1 MDKLEE
7 QLLNDAYIHC
17 METGNYEYR
26 VTPANQQSFINLVNT
41 AQNLKDY
48 GYIEKLSDNL
58 VGKTAFLVP
67 FKVSFSI
74 TYDGIEYIRSKR

>member
-1 MDKLEE
+1 MNKLEE
-7 QLLNDAYIHC
+7 QLLTDAYIHC

-26 VTPANQQSFINLVNT
+26 VTPANQQSFINLVNI
-41 AQNLKDY
+41 AQNLKGY

-67 FKVSFSI
+67 SQVSFSI